1 MTNPL
6 CRRIPNNLCRYSTLK
21 EVESHSL
28 LLKCQLYKVTSFQR
42 VQMEREK
49 RRLSIPGKYHLS
61 QLSKVNMNGDVMLI
75 VCTLDMI

>member
-6 CRRIPNNLCRYSTLK
+6 CRRIPNNLRRYSTLK

-42 VQMEREK
+42 VQNGKGEK
-49 RRLSIPGKYHLS
+49 KTKYTWQIPP
-61 QLSKVNMNGDVMLI
+61 
-75 VCTLDMI
+75 